1 MGGIN
6 SLSGLNKVNVDYRP
20 SIEEPNVPK
29 STDAN
34 RPQPEPAVLPDDAQP
49 PADAGARS
57 VVRQLDVLLLNAA
70 GKSVAADAATN
81 VRTVGQSLVDKGVL
95 SRKEAS
101 RLDSLAEDAAA
112 RLKALDRFSGRELA
126 MALMQ
131 DRKTGETV
139 WRGSFWGL
147 NPAAKAVKAA
157 IEAQQ
162 TLSAELGRFNV
173 RLAENGQV
181 GADLQDAFTELQFQ
195 CDRRASEIDSVVY
208 RMYDLAQKDV
218 AGGAAADPR
227 NRALLHATFRELMP
241 REAILMH
248 GTAEAF
254 EKLNAHLA
262 AQMRPLAE
270 KLDAFAANGSRAL
283 GREEILGLQRDM
295 ATMKNAIASVRA
307 NGIEVQGGRI
317 EVDKSLLDAM
327 ERVLSDAAERI
338 ANAREIAVKRTRGAF
353 LEELKAALSPEN
365 APGGDKVMASSRYA
379 GHPVLVEFRKARKD
393 LVELIRDFAVGALP
407 MDQFDARFN
416 PCITKFRTGL
426 FDNLE
431 LALLEVGF
439 DAAASKQV
447 AKTVRGLDY
456 VKAQFKELMK
466 STEALRTGG
475 EDPALA
481 TGDVRRLLLGE
492 NSLSSLVE
500 AKARGFKPGD
510 VDPAADDSNV
520 VESKTLGSGAA
531 GTTYL
536 LTTKSGGKLVF
547 KPELDSRIGLGDLM
561 LGKGKA
567 YANAQQTA
575 NLNLATQDTARAF
588 GCEDVVVKY
597 SVGSHNGQ
605 FGIFMEKAKGIPG
618 CGFTRRSASGGGG
631 IPPAELHRIA
641 DPAEQAKIKGA
652 IARKLNQL
660 MWLDL
665 VTGQGDRHWGNYF
678 VHIDRAT
685 HEVTVKGIDND
696 ASFSALR
703 IGLMKFALNKRQ
715 TSLFEAH
722 LKNACQKIH
731 GKGWEAEYNRCLNDP
746 AIVRN
751 GDTLTIDLAKAKSPE
766 AKMAIIPT
774 VGLQTIAL
782 PEEIDQDFYD
792 HLLAMDGDT
801 AARRAFLGSIA
812 PRISP
817 DALKAAEARL
827 DEAIAHAKALKA
839 KGKVYGTDQWQ
850 NQKNIAAMT
859 ATKASV
865 TITKSNGG
873 QIKATHEIECVRD
886 YNERICP
893 SFFKREFFHNMFNK
907 PKQSA

>member
-1 MGGIN
+1 M
-6 SLSGLNKVNVDYRP
+6 
-20 SIEEPNVPK
+20 
-29 STDAN
+29 
-34 RPQPEPAVLPDDAQP
+34 
-49 PADAGARS
+49 
-57 VVRQLDVLLLNAA
+57 
-70 GKSVAADAATN
+70 
-81 VRTVGQSLVDKGVL
+81 
-95 SRKEAS
+95 
-101 RLDSLAEDAAA
+101 
-112 RLKALDRFSGRELA
+112 
-126 MALMQ
+126 
-131 DRKTGETV
+131 
-139 WRGSFWGL
+139 
-147 NPAAKAVKAA
+147 
-157 IEAQQ
+157 
-162 TLSAELGRFNV
+162 
-173 RLAENGQV
+173 
-181 GADLQDAFTELQFQ
+181 
-195 CDRRASEIDSVVY
+195 
-208 RMYDLAQKDV
+208 
-218 AGGAAADPR
+218 
-227 NRALLHATFRELMP
+227 
-241 REAILMH
+241 
-248 GTAEAF
+248 
-254 EKLNAHLA
+254 
-262 AQMRPLAE
+262 
-270 KLDAFAANGSRAL
+270 
-283 GREEILGLQRDM
+283 
-295 ATMKNAIASVRA
+295 
-307 NGIEVQGGRI
+307 
-317 EVDKSLLDAM
+317 
-327 ERVLSDAAERI
+327 
-338 ANAREIAVKRTRGAF
+338 
-353 LEELKAALSPEN
+353 
-365 APGGDKVMASSRYA
+365 
-379 GHPVLVEFRKARKD
+379 
-393 LVELIRDFAVGALP
+393 
-407 MDQFDARFN
+407 
-416 PCITKFRTGL
+416 
-426 FDNLE
+426 
-431 LALLEVGF
+431 
-439 DAAASKQV
+439 
-447 AKTVRGLDY
+447 RGLDY

-500 AKARGFKPGD
+500 AKARGFRPGD

-567 YANAQQTA
+567 YLNAQQTA

-827 DEAIAHAKALKA
+827 DDAIAHAKALKA

>member
-6 SLSGLNKVNVDYRP
+6 SLSGLNKVNVDFRP
-20 SIEEPNVPK
+20 TVEPNVPK
-29 STDAN
+29 ATDAN
-34 RPQPEPAVLPDDAQP
+34 RPQPEPAALPDDEQP
-49 PADAGARS
+49 PVKAEARS
-57 VVRQLDVLLLNAA
+57 VIQQLDVLLLNAA

-81 VRTVGQSLVDKGVL
+81 VRTVSQSLVDKGVL

-101 RLDSLAEDAAA
+101 RLESLAEDAAA
-112 RLKALDRFSGRELA
+112 KLKALDRFSGRELA

-147 NPAAKAVKAA
+147 SAAAKAVKAA

-162 TLSAELGRFNV
+162 TLSAELGKFNV

-181 GADLQDAFTELQFQ
+181 GAALQEAFTELQFQ

-227 NRALLHATFRELMP
+227 TKALLHATFRELMP

-270 KLDAFAANGSRAL
+270 KLDSFAANGSRAL

-295 ATMKNAIASVRA
+295 ATMKNAIANVRA
-307 NGIEVQGGRI
+307 NGMETGDGSRI
-317 EVDKSLLDAM
+317 EVDKSLLDEM
-327 ERVLSDAAERI
+327 ERILSDASRQI
-338 ANAREIAVKRTRGAF
+338 AHAREVAVMGARRAF
-353 LEELKAALSPEN
+353 LEELKAALSPDN
-365 APGGDKVMASSRYA
+365 APGGAKLMASNQYI
-379 GHPVLVEFRKARKD
+379 GNPVLIEFRKARKD
-393 LVELIRDFAVGALP
+393 LVTLIRDFAVGTLP
-407 MDQFDARFN
+407 MEQFDAKFN
-416 PCITKFRTGL
+416 PCITKFRIGL

-431 LALLEVGF
+431 GVLLAVGF

-447 AKTVRGLDY
+447 AKTVRGLDII
-456 VKAQFKELMK
+456 KAQFKELMQ
-466 STEALRTGG
+466 STEALKNGG

-492 NSLSSLVE
+492 SSLSSLVE

-536 LTTKSGGKLVF
+536 LTTKSGEELVF

-561 LGKGKA
+561 LSGGSA
-567 YANAQQTA
+567 YLDAQKTA
-575 NLNLATQDTARAF
+575 NLNLATQDTAKAF

-618 CGFTRRSASGGGG
+618 SGFTRRSASGGGG
-631 IPPAELHRIA
+631 IPPTELHRIA

-703 IGLMKFALNKRQ
+703 IGLMKFALNKHQ
-715 TSLFEAH
+715 TLLFEAH

-801 AARRAFLGSIA
+801 AARRAFLDSIA

>member
-1 MGGIN
+1 
-6 SLSGLNKVNVDYRP
+6 
-20 SIEEPNVPK
+20 
-29 STDAN
+29 
-34 RPQPEPAVLPDDAQP
+34 
-49 PADAGARS
+49 
-57 VVRQLDVLLLNAA
+57 
-70 GKSVAADAATN
+70 
-81 VRTVGQSLVDKGVL
+81 
-95 SRKEAS
+95 
-101 RLDSLAEDAAA
+101 
-112 RLKALDRFSGRELA
+112 
-126 MALMQ
+126 
-131 DRKTGETV
+131 
-139 WRGSFWGL
+139 
-147 NPAAKAVKAA
+147 
-157 IEAQQ
+157 
-162 TLSAELGRFNV
+162 
-173 RLAENGQV
+173 
-181 GADLQDAFTELQFQ
+181 
-195 CDRRASEIDSVVY
+195 
-208 RMYDLAQKDV
+208 
-218 AGGAAADPR
+218 
-227 NRALLHATFRELMP
+227 
-241 REAILMH
+241 MH

-295 ATMKNAIASVRA
+295 ATMKNAFASVRA

-317 EVDKSLLDAM
+317 EVDKSLLDEM

-365 APGGDKVMASSRYA
+365 APGGDKAMASSRYA

-416 PCITKFRTGL
+416 PCITKFRIGL

-536 LTTKSGGKLVF
+536 LTTKSGEKLVF

-567 YANAQQTA
+567 YLNAQQTA

-618 CGFTRRSASGGGG
+618 SGFTRRSASGGGG

-703 IGLMKFALNKRQ
+703 IGLMKFSLNKRQ
-715 TSLFEAH
+715 TSLFQAQ

-850 NQKNIAAMT
+850 NQKNIGADLPVVLQARILPQYVQQAQAIGIEQGDRHGQRHRSRARGGHRGTPGRPRRNRIRRGTGALRRRTRHPEPRLRVRVGRAGARDALPPALRAPPVGRGVAEGGRRGDRRGDPDGHPAAVDGR
-859 ATKASV
+859 AAGRGGADRSRLRRPRPDLRGLRRGRRDRGLGRRLGPARASPRDRPRRRHGRRLRHLALARA
-865 TITKSNGG
+865 S
-873 QIKATHEIECVRD
+873 THFGR
-886 YNERICP
+886 RAGHLG
-893 SFFKREFFHNMFNK
+893 R
-907 PKQSA
+907 

>member
-20 SIEEPNVPK
+20 PIEEPNVPK

-34 RPQPEPAVLPDDAQP
+34 RAQPEPAVLPDEAQP
-49 PADAGARS
+49 PAEAGARS

-101 RLDSLAEDAAA
+101 RLESLAEDAAA
-112 RLKALDRFSGRELA
+112 KLKALDRFSGRELA

-139 WRGSFWGL
+139 WSGSFWGL
-147 NPAAKAVKAA
+147 SAAAKAVKAA

-227 NRALLHATFRELMP
+227 TKALLHATFKELMP

-307 NGIEVQGGRI
+307 NGIEVRQVPPRRDGARPFRRLRADRQRQGNRRQGGAGG
-317 EVDKSLLDAM
+317 V
-327 ERVLSDAAERI
+327 
-338 ANAREIAVKRTRGAF
+338 
-353 LEELKAALSPEN
+353 
-365 APGGDKVMASSRYA
+365 PGGTEGGPFPGERARRRQGDGVKPIRRPPRPGRIQEGEEGSRRA
-379 GHPVLVEFRKARKD
+379 DPRL
-393 LVELIRDFAVGALP
+393 
-407 MDQFDARFN
+407 
-416 PCITKFRTGL
+416 
-426 FDNLE
+426 
-431 LALLEVGF
+431 
-439 DAAASKQV
+439 
-447 AKTVRGLDY
+447 RG
-456 VKAQFKELMK
+456 
-466 STEALRTGG
+466 RR
-475 EDPALA
+475 PAD
-481 TGDVRRLLLGE
+481 GPVRREVQPVHHEVQDRAVRQSRGGAARGRLRRGRLEAGRQDGARARLRQGAVQGADEIDRGE

-567 YANAQQTA
+567 YLNAQQTA

-618 CGFTRRSASGGGG
+618 SGFTRRSSSGGGG

-703 IGLMKFALNKRQ
+703 IGLMKFALNKHQ
-715 TSLFEAH
+715 TLLFEAH

-817 DALKAAEARL
+817 DALKAAESRL

-850 NQKNIAAMT
+850 DQKNIDAMT
-859 ATKASV
+859 ATKRTV

-873 QIKATHEIECVRD
+873 KIKADNKIECVRD

-893 SFFKREFFHNMFNK
+893 SFFKREFFHNMFAK
-907 PKQSA
+907 

>member
-1 MGGIN
+1 M
-6 SLSGLNKVNVDYRP
+6 S
-20 SIEEPNVPK
+20 EP
-29 STDAN
+29 
-34 RPQPEPAVLPDDAQP
+34 
-49 PADAGARS
+49 
-57 VVRQLDVLLLNAA
+57 
-70 GKSVAADAATN
+70 
-81 VRTVGQSLVDKGVL
+81 
-95 SRKEAS
+95 
-101 RLDSLAEDAAA
+101 
-112 RLKALDRFSGRELA
+112 
-126 MALMQ
+126 
-131 DRKTGETV
+131 
-139 WRGSFWGL
+139 
-147 NPAAKAVKAA
+147 
-157 IEAQQ
+157 
-162 TLSAELGRFNV
+162 
-173 RLAENGQV
+173 
-181 GADLQDAFTELQFQ
+181 
-195 CDRRASEIDSVVY
+195 
-208 RMYDLAQKDV
+208 
-218 AGGAAADPR
+218 
-227 NRALLHATFRELMP
+227 
-241 REAILMH
+241 
-248 GTAEAF
+248 
-254 EKLNAHLA
+254 
-262 AQMRPLAE
+262 
-270 KLDAFAANGSRAL
+270 
-283 GREEILGLQRDM
+283 
-295 ATMKNAIASVRA
+295 
-307 NGIEVQGGRI
+307 
-317 EVDKSLLDAM
+317 
-327 ERVLSDAAERI
+327 
-338 ANAREIAVKRTRGAF
+338 F

-365 APGGDKVMASSRYA
+365 SPGGDRAMASSRYA

-416 PCITKFRTGL
+416 PCITKFRIGL

-439 DAAASKQV
+439 DAAVSKQV

-500 AKARGFKPGD
+500 AKARGFRPGD

-536 LTTKSGGKLVF
+536 LTTKSGGK
-547 KPELDSRIGLGDLM
+547 
-561 LGKGKA
+561 
-567 YANAQQTA
+567 
-575 NLNLATQDTARAF
+575 
-588 GCEDVVVKY
+588 
-597 SVGSHNGQ
+597 
-605 FGIFMEKAKGIPG
+605 AKGIPG
-618 CGFTRRSASGGGG
+618 CGFTRRSSSGGGG

-703 IGLMKFALNKRQ
+703 IGLMKFSLNKRQ
-715 TSLFEAH
+715 TLLFEAH

-873 QIKATHEIECVRD
+873 KIKASNEIECVRD

>member
-6 SLSGLNKVNVDYRP
+6 SLSGLNKVNVDFRP
-20 SIEEPNVPK
+20 AIEPNVPK
-29 STDAN
+29 STGAN

-49 PADAGARS
+49 PAEAGARS

-101 RLDSLAEDAAA
+101 RLESLAEDAAA
-112 RLKALDRFSGRELA
+112 KLKALDKFSGRELA

-131 DRKTGETV
+131 DKKTGETV
-139 WRGSFWGL
+139 WSGSFWGMSA
-147 NPAAKAVKAA
+147 AAKAVKAA

-162 TLSAELGRFNV
+162 TLSAELGRFND
-173 RLAENGQV
+173 RLAGNKQV
-181 GADLQDAFTELQFQ
+181 GAALQDAFTELQFQ
-195 CDRRASEIDSVVY
+195 CDRRASEIDSVVF
-208 RMYDLAQKDV
+208 RMYALAQKDV
-218 AGGAAADPR
+218 ARGAAADPR
-227 NRALLHATFRELMP
+227 TRALLDATFRELMP

-254 EKLNAHLA
+254 EKLNANLA
-262 AQMRPLAE
+262 EQMRPLAE
-270 KLDAFAANGSRAL
+270 KLDAFAADGSRAL

-295 ATMKNAIASVRA
+295 ETMKNAIANVRA
-307 NGIEVQGGRI
+307 NGMATGDGSIV
-317 EVDKSLLDAM
+317 EVDKSLLDEM

-338 ANAREIAVKRTRGAF
+338 ANARDVAVKGARGAF
-353 LEELKAALSPEN
+353 LEELKAVLSPQN
-365 APGGDKVMASSRYA
+365 APGGDKAVASSQYA
-379 GHPVLVEFRKARKD
+379 GNPVLIEFRKARKD
-393 LVELIRDFAVGALP
+393 LVTLIRDFAVGTLP
-407 MDQFDARFN
+407 MDQFEAMFN
-416 PCITKFRTGL
+416 ACIKKFRVGL

-431 LALLEVGF
+431 GALLSVGF
-439 DAAASKQV
+439 DADASKQA
-447 AKTVRGLDY
+447 AKTVRGLDF

-466 STEALRTGG
+466 STEALKNGG

-481 TGDVRRLLLGE
+481 TGDVRRLLLGDS
-492 NSLSSLVE
+492 SLSSLVE

-536 LTTKSGGKLVF
+536 LTTKSDEELVF

-567 YANAQQTA
+567 YLNAQQTA

-605 FGIFMEKAKGIPG
+605 FGTFMEKAKGIPG
-618 CGFTRRSASGGGG
+618 SAFTRRSGSGGGG

-641 DPAEQAKIKGA
+641 DPAEQARIKGA

-703 IGLMKFALNKRQ
+703 IGLMKFSLNKRQ
-715 TSLFEAH
+715 TSLFQAQ